1 MSIKRILEKHRENWV
16 SDDFPDWKI
25 TEIMYCKLSWVID
38 ALDGSDDLSEHLDI
52 VIELQSFIEDL
63 QKLEKK

>member
-1 MSIKRILEKHRENWV
+1 
-16 SDDFPDWKI
+16 
-25 TEIMYCKLSWVID
+25 MYCKLSWVID
-38 ALDGSDDLSEHLDI
+38 ALDKSDDLSEHLDI

>member
-1 MSIKRILEKHRENWV
+1 MSIKKILEKHRENWV
-16 SDDFPDWKI
+16 SDDFPDQKI

-38 ALDGSDDLSEHLDI
+38 ALDKSDDLSEHLDI